1 MLSYNVL
8 NSWVEKMMKKSL
20 PVKIK
25 TSDITNLS
33 TKDINKLKAGDI
45 VLKKTG
51 NQKHAY
57 IVSYKE
63 ENQGICLTYNDAL
76 YTETVSYDYD
86 TTLKTWVYNS
96 TDKTVIQ
103 KELTAGDNITI
114 TDAGVI
120 SATDTTYTAG
130 TGISITNGVISATG
144 GGTIYQHDINIYGN
158 ITSNLNFDVRF
169 KIFNTSLTAYTK
181 TTIGS
186 VIQSLASSKI
196 AAMEANGLAADSSD
210 ATNNRIVIG
219 IYSDNGEGL
228 YLVNAKF
235 TQMTSALNDDL
246 SALSVSFSA
255 VTVRDDVRTVN

>member
-63 ENQGICLTYNDAL
+63 DNQGICLTYNDAL

-86 TTLKTWVYNS
+86 TTTKTWVYNS

-103 KELTAGDNITI
+103 KELTAGDNIDI
-114 TDAGVI
+114 TDGGVV
-120 SATDTTYTAG
+120 SATYTAG
-130 TGISITNGVISATG
+130 AGINITDGVISSIGGGEVWESYISLNISNAGYVGIHLYTKEQLTNDNYLSILISEMSQDKIIPAMPDIYNDLPTVDTDTKFLATG
-144 GGTIYQHDINIYGN
+144 ILRSSVNNLTLRGFDIVNNAI
-158 ITSNLNFDVRF
+158 V
-169 KIFNTSLTAYTK
+169 
-181 TTIGS
+181 
-186 VIQSLASSKI
+186 
-196 AAMEANGLAADSSD
+196 
-210 ATNNRIVIG
+210 ATLKNRIVFFG
-219 IYSDNGEGL
+219 NSHTLRYSHKIN
-228 YLVNAKF
+228 
-235 TQMTSALNDDL
+235 
-246 SALSVSFSA
+246 
-255 VTVRDDVRTVN
+255 

>member
-51 NQKHAY
+51 NQKHTY

-63 ENQGICLTYNDAL
+63 DNQGICLTYNDAL
-76 YTETVSYDYD
+76 YTETVSYDYN
-86 TTLKTWVYNS
+86 TTTKTWDYNS

-114 TDAGVI
+114 TDAGLI

-130 TGISITNGVISATG
+130 SGIEITNGVISATG
-144 GGTIYQHDINIYGN
+144 GSSSVELYRHEIAMSMRN
-158 ITSNLNFDVRF
+158 TSNYLCNIRF
-169 KIFNTSLTAYTK
+169 EIYNNNN
-181 TTIGS
+181 TTITND
-186 VIQSLASSKI
+186 ILKALLA
-196 AAMEANGLAADSSD
+196 
-210 ATNNRIVIG
+210 TTV
-219 IYSDNGEGL
+219 
-228 YLVNAKF
+228 
-235 TQMTSALNDDL
+235 
-246 SALSVSFSA
+246 LSVSGFYLDSGTGKVGFVDEISLSQNQYGWYDVEFYYADNVSVQTFTSRDSA
-255 VTVRDDVRTVN
+255 QYNTITDTVTKIL

>member
-8 NSWVEKMMKKSL
+8 NSWVEKMMKKNL

-25 TSDITNLS
+25 TSNITSLS

-63 ENQGICLTYNDAL
+63 ENQGICLTYTDASII
-76 YTETVSYDYD
+76 ETVSYDYNP
-86 TTLKTWVYNS
+86 TTKTWVYNS

-130 TGISITNGVISATG
+130 TGIIIEDNTITATAAQLYEHNIQLIDHLVDYLGNFHCIIISTKS
-144 GGTIYQHDINIYGN
+144 T
-158 ITSNLNFDVRF
+158 T
-169 KIFNTSLTAYTK
+169 YTK
-181 TTIGS
+181 SEIETLFATYYNSAQFPKSGIGRYRPT
-186 VIQSLASSKI
+186 SSSPFEIEYLIYRNNNKWYFYDDVT
-196 AAMEANGLAADSSD
+196 DSS
-210 ATNNRIVIG
+210 TELSYG
-219 IYSDNGEGL
+219 ITQITDNIRPL
-228 YLVNAKF
+228 
-235 TQMTSALNDDL
+235 
-246 SALSVSFSA
+246 
-255 VTVRDDVRTVN
+255 